1 MAKQQSPLKDL
12 ILEAADRI
20 LDEALPQ
27 VERALVVAEGLQ
39 QASIA
44 IAIKWTPNEESGELE
59 LSVVGKT
66 TTPTTKTI
74 AKTRIES
81 GQLRLL

>member
-1 MAKQQSPLKDL
+1 MAKQQGPLKDL
-12 ILEAADRI
+12 ILQAASTI
-20 LDEALPQ
+20 LDEAIPQ

-39 QASIA
+39 PASIA
-44 IAIKWTPNEESGELE
+44 IAVKWTPNQETGELE

-66 TTPTTKTI
+66 TTPTTKTL

-81 GQLRLL
+81 GQLTLL